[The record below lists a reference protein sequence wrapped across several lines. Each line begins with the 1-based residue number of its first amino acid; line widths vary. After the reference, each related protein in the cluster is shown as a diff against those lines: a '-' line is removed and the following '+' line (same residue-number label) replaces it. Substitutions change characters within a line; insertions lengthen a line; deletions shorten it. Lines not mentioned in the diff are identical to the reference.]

1 MESTVLS
8 LSVPVRTR
16 AFRWVYAHLLKPI
29 FFRADPEDVHDTM
42 TMMGRILGSN
52 PVTRWLLAWLFAFR
66 DSRLEQTVCGIRFAN
81 PVGLSAG
88 FDKNA
93 RLIDVIPSVGF
104 GFIEIGSITGE
115 PCEGNPRPRLWRLKK
130 SQALVVY
137 YGLKNDGAEAIAARL
152 RERLARGPFGLPVGV
167 SVAKTNCAATVDTVA
182 GIADYVK
189 AYRLLADIGDYTTI
203 NISCPNTFGGE
214 PFTDAG
220 KLDSLLTEID
230 RVPTRKPIFLKLAPD
245 ITHDVV
251 DAIIEVCK
259 RHTVHGFVC
268 TNLTKKRDNPLIADE
283 DVPEKGGISGPVVR
297 GLADDMIEYVYRAT
311 QGKYVIIGAGG
322 VTTAEDAYR
331 KIRLGASL
339 LQMITAMIFQGPQVI
354 GEINRGLVA
363 LLERDGFATIADAV
377 GVDVADAS

>member
-1 MESTVLS
+1 MESSVASASS
-8 LSVPVRTR
+8 LVSLPIRTR
-16 AFRWVYAHLLKPI
+16 VFRWVYAHVMKPI
-29 FFRADPEDVHDTM
+29 FFRADPEDVHDAM
-42 TMMGRILGSN
+42 TMVGRFFGSN
-52 PVTRWLLAWLFAFR
+52 FVTRWLLARLFSFHDA
-66 DSRLEQTVCGIRFAN
+66 RLEQTVCGIRFAN
-81 PVGLSAG
+81 PIGLSAG

-152 RERLARGPFGLPVGV
+152 RGRTFALPVGV
-167 SVAKTNCAATVDTVA
+167 SVAKTNCAATVDTAA
-182 GIADYVK
+182 GVADYVK

-220 KLDSLLTEID
+220 KLDQLLTEID
-230 RVPTRKPIFLKLAPD
+230 RVPTRKPVFLKLAPD
-245 ITHDVV
+245 ITHEMV
-251 DAIIEVCK
+251 DAIIAVCK

-268 TNLTKKRDNPLIADE
+268 TNLTKKRDNPLIVDE
-283 DVPEKGGISGPVVR
+283 EVPEKGGISGPVVR
-297 GLADDMIEYVYRAT
+297 GLADDMIGYVYRAT

-322 VTTAEDAYR
+322 VTTAEDAYQ

-377 GVDVADAS
+377 GVDSRGL